1 MKKRILITACL
12 MASFLYSNAQNE
24 AYTNVNN
31 NFSTGQNISG
41 HLGVTGTVTS
51 ARLDIDSKRAIG
63 TGSNFLYI
71 NSGGDFANGVFV
83 GSKLSVLGSIS
94 PYSYPTTSLNNNN
107 GYIYEL
113 GNRVLTEAGGQIKG
127 FLEIQNPQ
135 TQYTTSLSDVISRS
149 AFSIK
154 AHNQNSTRLA
164 FGQTGLG
171 YTVTMQTT
179 NGSSTASWHLALS
192 PYGGNVGIG
201 TGNSNPA
208 FRLDVSGTSRFTQ
221 KMIVEDD
228 IEATKVKV
236 TATPGSVPDYVF
248 QPSYKLKTLNEL
260 ETFIKANSH
269 LPNIPNAK
277 EIEANGQN
285 LGEMQLKLLEKIE
298 ELTLYAIE
306 QEKSLKLQA
315 ISSKEKDA
323 KLEKLEELVSQ
334 LAAQNSELLKRI
346 EKLENQ
352 KK

>member
-12 MASFLYSNAQNE
+12 IAIFLYSNAQDE
-24 AYTNVNN
+24 TVNGSLTVGDGGN
-31 NFSTGQNISG
+31 YQNLLFNTISPISG
-41 HLGVTGTVTS
+41 YNGTFEIRPTTLPGSGVAKQLTYFISPSHSNGQTTHNVAFDGS
-51 ARLDIDSKRAIG
+51 VGIG
-63 TGSNFLYI
+63 TTSPSYKL
-71 NSGGDFANGVFV
+71 DVNGTGRF
-83 GSKLSVLGSIS
+83 S
-94 PYSYPTTSLNNNN
+94 
-107 GYIYEL
+107 
-113 GNRVLTEAGGQIKG
+113 G
-127 FLEIQNPQ
+127 FLELQNPQ

-221 KMIVEDD
+221 KMIAEDG
-228 IEATKVKV
+228 IEAKKVKV

-248 QPSYKLKTLNEL
+248 QPNYKLKTLNEL

-277 EIEANGQN
+277 EIEINGQN

-298 ELTLYAIE
+298 ELTLYVIE
-306 QEKSLKLQA
+306 LK
-315 ISSKEKDA
+315 K
-323 KLEKLEELVSQ
+323 
-334 LAAQNSELLKRI
+334 
-346 EKLENQ
+346 ENQ
-352 KK
+352 QQQREIQKLINNQKNEN